1 MNEAILFE
9 RQGALATLTLNRP
22 DSLNALDFSMME
34 AFVARTR
41 DIAADTSLR
50 CVILRGAG
58 PHFMAGGDL
67 RTFAT
72 RLEDPPQVR
81 QAAFS
86 KTVDDLHAAIE
97 LVRRMPQIVI
107 ASVHGAVAGFGLSLM
122 ACCDLA
128 VAAEESFF
136 TSAYRHIGLTPDG
149 GGTYFLPRIVG
160 LKKAM
165 ELMLLGERFNAAEAL
180 RLGLVNRV
188 VPQADL
194 AAATQAYAAAI
205 LSGPFAAI
213 SGAKRLLNQSLEAR
227 LSEQLHAEALSF
239 GACTA
244 TRDFAEG
251 IAAFLEKRPAKF
263 D

>member
-1 MNEAILFE
+1 MNDAILLE
-9 RQGALATLTLNRP
+9 RHGALATLTLNRP
-22 DSLNALDFSMME
+22 ESLNALDFSMMQ
-34 AFVARTR
+34 AFVARSHE
-41 DIAADTSLR
+41 IAADRSLR

-58 PHFMAGGDL
+58 AHFMAGGDL

-72 RLEDPPQVR
+72 QLGMPPAER
-81 QAAFS
+81 QAAFT

-97 LVRRMPQIVI
+97 MLRRMPQIVI

-122 ACCDLA
+122 SCCDLA
-128 VAAEESFF
+128 VAAEESYF

-149 GGTYFLPRIVG
+149 GGTYFLPRLVG

-165 ELMLLGERFNAAEAL
+165 EIMLLGERFNAAEAL

-188 VPQADL
+188 VPQTEL
-194 AAATQAYAAAI
+194 AAATEALAQGI
-205 LSGPFAAI
+205 LSGPFAAL

-227 LSEQLHAEALSF
+227 MSEQLHAEALSF

-251 IAAFLEKRPAKF
+251 IQAFLEKRPAKF

>member
-1 MNEAILFE
+1 MNDAILFE

-22 DSLNALDFSMME
+22 DSLNALDFGMMQ
-34 AFVARTR
+34 AFVACTR
-41 DIAADTSLR
+41 EIAADTSLR
-50 CVILRGAG
+50 CVVLQGAG

-72 RLEDPPQVR
+72 RLQEPPAER
-81 QAAFS
+81 QTAFS

-165 ELMLLGERFNAAEAL
+165 EIMLLGERFNAAEAL

-188 VPQADL
+188 VPQVELSATTATL
-194 AAATQAYAAAI
+194 AQAI
-205 LSGPFAAI
+205 LDGPFAAL

-251 IAAFLEKRPAKF
+251 IQAFLEKRAAKF